1 MFGLTVVAGCCIYE
15 QAQVLASAW
24 AEELSVQRLVVSH
37 CLVRLRPSKHLGAWT
52 NMPSHATS
60 LKFNASIH
68 ADLGKKMQNMD

>member
-1 MFGLTVVAGCCIYE
+1 MFALAVVEGCCIYE
-15 QAQVLASAW
+15 QAQVPASAW

-60 LKFNASIH
+60 FKCNASIH
-68 ADLGKKMQNMD
+68 VDLGKKMQNMD